1 MKKSIIII
9 LVLIASIVVYWI
21 WPKAHVEEPIVMS
34 VQLDEVSKTLA
45 VSYIVEQN
53 NDTYLMVIAHNTKGF
68 YPSRNSGNWDGE
80 TNFTKVLAVQNGYEL
95 REDVVELTDE
105 QLSYFLSCEGRTL
118 PVELSFANYSPIET
132 TLALQMKGETV
143 DVIKNDDM
151 LRYKYTS
158 SKDETIESI
167 GHYNSV
173 ATISIEQNNEEV
185 DFPLT
190 LTKGSS
196 VDILIHEPY
205 KLRSKDKLLLE
216 ITMIDGQS
224 VTKNILMTKSIPNGY
239 LKQIVKEAN
248 TNNN

>member
-1 MKKSIIII
+1 MKKSIII
-9 LVLIASIVVYWI
+9 LVLIAAIGVYRFC
-21 WPKAHVEEPIVMS
+21 PKAHVEEPIVMS
-34 VQLDEVSKTLA
+34 VQLDGVSKTLA

-53 NDTYLMVIAHNTKGF
+53 NDTYLMEIAHNTKGF
-68 YPSRNSGNWDGE
+68 YPSRNSGNWDGK

-95 REDVVELTDE
+95 REDVVELTNE
-105 QLSYFLSCEGRTL
+105 QLSNFLSFEGRTL

-132 TLALQMKGETV
+132 TLALLMAGETV
-143 DVIKNDDM
+143 DVIKIDDM

-158 SKDETIESI
+158 SKDETIDSI

-173 ATISIEQNNEEV
+173 ATISFDQNNEEV
-185 DFPLT
+185 VFPLT

-205 KLRSKDKLLLE
+205 KLSSKDKLLLE

-224 VTKNILMTKSIPNGY
+224 VTKNILMTKSIPKGY

-248 TNNN
+248 ANNN